1 MLIERDGSDTPP
13 SRFFHKIELCMLA
26 QLSRLNII
34 QNTKSCGAIWRNRP
48 LLPVCSSKRHRIFL
62 LVREPCAPPNAVAVK

>member
-13 SRFFHKIELCMLA
+13 SRFAHSAELWALA
-26 QLSRLNII
+26 RLSRLNII

-48 LLPVCSSKRHRIFL
+48 LLPVCSSKLHRIFL
-62 LVREPCAPPNAVAVK
+62 LVREPCAPNAVAVK

>member
-13 SRFFHKIELCMLA
+13 SRFAHSVEFWALA

-34 QNTKSCGAIWRNRP
+34 QNTKSCGAI
-48 LLPVCSSKRHRIFL
+48 
-62 LVREPCAPPNAVAVK
+62 

>member
-13 SRFFHKIELCMLA
+13 SRFAHSVEFWALA

-34 QNTKSCGAIWRNRP
+34 QNTKSCGVIWRNRP
-48 LLPVCSSKRHRIFL
+48 LLPVCSSKRHRIF
-62 LVREPCAPPNAVAVK
+62 VPRPCPNAVAVK